1 MARGRKPSPLRRAGI
16 IRGQDRTR
24 WTDFYH
30 AILTVPWPVFLLALA
45 VFFVAL
51 NAVFALA
58 YMADPNGIANARP
71 GNFWDAFRFSVQT
84 VASIGYGVLSPKSD
98 YANIVAVAEAFA
110 GILNLAL
117 ITGIVFSRFSRPTAR
132 VLFSEVAVI
141 TPYDGV
147 PTLMFRATNQRG
159 NRILDANITVSFAR
173 QWVSR
178 EGIAMRRIDE
188 LKLVRSRSSLFALS
202 WTVMHPIDQ
211 ESPLYGQ
218 TRESLAG
225 MEAELVALLSGT
237 DETLAAMIFARHSFK
252 PQQIRW
258 NHRFV
263 DVLGFTPK
271 GRRVVDLKRF
281 HDTEAD
287 ASPYGE

>member
-1 MARGRKPSPLRRAGI
+1 VARGRKPSPLRRAGI